1 MIESEL
7 DNSTQR
13 NTNIIYGKINDTNT
27 LLYEI
32 STDIINEKNIRSEEI
47 EKLVKTVG
55 ENFNFRAIGI
65 VDTEGKVISKIEFA
79 KNDSDENLL

>member
-1 MIESEL
+1 MLNSVMLFPKKVNTFFLNMIESEL

-55 ENFNFRAIGI
+55 
-65 VDTEGKVISKIEFA
+65 KILTSE
-79 KNDSDENLL
+79 LLEL

>member
-1 MIESEL
+1 MKIRGMKTGLWIISICIFLVMLNSVMLFPKKVNTFFLNMIESEL

-32 STDIINEKNIRSEEI
+32 STDIINEKI
-47 EKLVKTVG
+47 
-55 ENFNFRAIGI
+55 
-65 VDTEGKVISKIEFA
+65 
-79 KNDSDENLL
+79 